1 MRLFIRLYVNTVFL
15 SLILLKP
22 YFPNL
27 KSTKEFVYDK
37 NYFGDI
43 KIHITSKHEIPTA
56 DILYSACMNRLGNI
70 AKSISG
76 IEDAYVESD
85 IFTAQY
91 MHDVFKDK
99 RCNYIDPHDGGI

>member
-1 MRLFIRLYVNTVFL
+1 
-15 SLILLKP
+15 
-22 YFPNL
+22 
-27 KSTKEFVYDK
+27 
-37 NYFGDI
+37 
-43 KIHITSKHEIPTA
+43 
-56 DILYSACMNRLGNI
+56 MNRLGNI